1 MRLEKEKIIAAC
13 QPSLLSCVH
22 ITPETDTVPGPTD
35 SKFGGDYYLPAGA
48 EPPNMELLAQI
59 NLAQVPHRKGFP
71 ERGLLQFF
79 LCTDDAV
86 VEDRVYDEFVWQNDA
101 GIFQVMYYP
110 EVQENQPPQKE
121 IIPQERWFKKKVTS
135 GMRFKPA
142 EEIAT
147 IAFNEEGG
155 FLIDLGFESLA
166 DTLMP
171 VFRAAWAGD
180 EEEDDEDAA
189 GEGVYNLSDYGDID
203 QFCRDFGNWGFK
215 LGGHPALRQAEFRL
229 DEEAY
234 QAYTV
239 LLFQYDL
246 TVLNSKDPMALEKD
260 TFCFF
265 IKPEDLNACRF
276 DDILMVHHNCY

>member
-1 MRLEKEKIIAAC
+1 MPTKKQIIEALADTKR
-13 QPSLLSCVH
+13 PCVR
-22 ITPETDTVPGPTD
+22 ITPQPNKTPAPTD

-48 EPPNMELLAQI
+48 EAPDMEF
-59 NLAQVPHRKGFP
+59 LAQVNFAQIPHLEGFP
-71 ERGLLQFF
+71 EKGLLQFF
-79 LCTDDAV
+79 LCTEDERFEGFIEDDSAW
-86 VEDRVYDEFVWQNDA
+86 RADA
-101 GIFQVMYYP
+101 GFFQVRWYP
-110 EVQENQPPQKE
+110 EVPADGPAHLDTVPEN
-121 IIPQERWFKKKVTS
+121 RWAMEKVTG
-135 GMRFKPA
+135 GMKFTPA

-147 IAFNEEGG
+147 LALGEEG
-155 FLIDLGFESLA
+155 FFFDLGFEDAITPL
-166 DTLMP
+166 TQ
-171 VFRAAWAGD
+171 VFMEKKRGYD
-180 EEEDDEDAA
+180 
-189 GEGVYNLSDYGDID
+189 LSDCGDTD

-215 LGGHPALRQAEFRL
+215 LEGHPALRQAEFRL

-234 QAYTV
+234 QAYPV